1 LLPPPAMSHHPLR
14 CGLRD
19 MNRQST
25 GARLGGLGAALL
37 LLGSPVAMPAS
48 PSHALELNG
57 STVFVRAPWKAQLIS
72 YRTNVG
78 DGQVSYYLT
87 LSLDPQ
93 AGASLGRISLQQTRG
108 ADWNF
113 PFSPEL
119 TQAFL
124 GRPRQEGAPVPVRAT
139 FDPVERRVTV
149 DFPEPVSPGETITV
163 ELRPW
168 TNPQVAD
175 TYLFQVVV
183 WPAGPNPTAS
193 VVGTVTLRIYE
204 RYVF

>member
-1 LLPPPAMSHHPLR
+1 MGR
-14 CGLRD
+14 CG
-19 MNRQST
+19 
-25 GARLGGLGAALL
+25 AVLL
-37 LLGSPVAMPAS
+37 LLAAAGATPFQPGRT
-48 PSHALELNG
+48 LELNG
-57 STVFVRAPWKAQLIS
+57 STVFVRAPWKAELIS

-87 LSLDPQ
+87 LRLDPE
-93 AGASLGRISLQQTRG
+93 AGASLGRVSFQQTRG

-124 GRPRQEGAPVPVRAT
+124 GRPRRQGASLPVRAR
-139 FDPVERRVTV
+139 FDALDRRVTV
-149 DFPEPVSPGETITV
+149 EFPEPVPPGETVTV
-163 ELRPW
+163 VLRPW
-168 TNPQVAD
+168 TNPQAAD

-183 WPAGPNPTAS
+183 WPAGPDPQPS

-204 RYVF
+204 RFPF